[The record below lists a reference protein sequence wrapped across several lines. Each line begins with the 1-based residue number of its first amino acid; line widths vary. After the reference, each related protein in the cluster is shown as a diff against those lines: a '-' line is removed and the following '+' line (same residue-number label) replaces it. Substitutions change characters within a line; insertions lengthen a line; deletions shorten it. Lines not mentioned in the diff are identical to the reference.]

1 MKNNCFTMAHSL
13 TRLFIFLLL
22 GLRVLH
28 IFWICVQ
35 SLSCVQIFA
44 ASWIIAHQA
53 PLSMGF
59 PREEYWSGLPFPCP
73 GNLPV
78 PGIETRSLASS
89 VLAGR
94 LFITSVTWEAH
105 ILDSSGLSDVSF
117 SSDLWLMFQFCWYCL
132 LQSRIFNFNEVQF
145 IHSSLHGSHLSC
157 CI

>member
-1 MKNNCFTMAHSL
+1 MPDFSL
-13 TRLFIFLLL
+13 TPWTVAL
-22 GLRVLH
+22 
-28 IFWICVQ
+28 
-35 SLSCVQIFA
+35 
-44 ASWIIAHQA
+44 QA

-73 GNLPV
+73 GNLPD

-117 SSDLWLMFQFCWYCL
+117 SSDL
-132 LQSRIFNFNEVQF
+132 
-145 IHSSLHGSHLSC
+145 
-157 CI
+157 